1 MAVAEGIV
9 QELLEQVKRSQIAWI
24 NGRVSEEIFAQRGD
38 VTLMNPFG
46 GHSGQGIGNVRP
58 VQNRAISYFESGTD
72 ASIELLQ
79 AIVSDDVVCLVVI
92 ERSMVKFKGREA
104 PHPWVLRVTEVFQRQ
119 GDHWRSVHRHADSLI
134 APRTLDEVLA
144 SIGET

>member
-1 MAVAEGIV
+1 
-9 QELLEQVKRSQIAWI
+9 
-24 NGRVSEEIFAQRGD
+24 FAQRGD

-134 APRTLDEVLA
+134 APRT
-144 SIGET
+144 